1 MRQIFKLNDY
11 DIEVDYGPHVINR
24 LRTRF
29 DGIDSDYLDYIFEMI
44 FTDESVSDFLI
55 NDVRIGEDVVV
66 IDEDSGISFA
76 VNIGCDLFYIKT
88 VYNAYDGNLRIG
100 NMEKVLRFARANGL
114 RVDVFHRVKEE
125 AYA

>member
-1 MRQIFKLNDY
+1 MRQIFRLKDY
-11 DIEVDYGPHVINR
+11 DIEVDYGRHVISR
-24 LRTRF
+24 LMARF

-44 FTDESVSDFLI
+44 FTDESVSDYLI

-76 VNIGCDLFYIKT
+76 VNIGRDLFYIKT

-100 NMEKVLRFARANGL
+100 NMEKVLRFAKGNGL
-114 RVDVFHRVKEE
+114 RVNVFGKSKEE
-125 AYA
+125 VYA

>member
-1 MRQIFKLNDY
+1 
-11 DIEVDYGPHVINR
+11 
-24 LRTRF
+24 
-29 DGIDSDYLDYIFEMI
+29 MI

-100 NMEKVLRFARANGL
+100 NMEKVLRFARAHGL